1 MGGSIS
7 ELSIAKRFTN
17 FEAYSPEKKYTL
29 ILLYFQ
35 NLKLCETKRYVYCQM
50 YIIGHCSLTLYKDA
64 IWQYGNMTNLPL
76 SYTNICKGLKPQ
88 ISDPANIP
96 RQTISGIDP
105 IYLPPV
111 LRNNTHTDAMMM
123 EFEDE
128 MMNRRMKTFLQR

>member
-1 MGGSIS
+1 
-7 ELSIAKRFTN
+7 
-17 FEAYSPEKKYTL
+17 
-29 ILLYFQ
+29 
-35 NLKLCETKRYVYCQM
+35 M

-76 SYTNICKGLKPQ
+76 NYTNICKGLKPQ